1 MFFRSRLSNTHPRI
15 WYKKIVV
22 KALKR
27 IDAPT
32 NYIMP
37 RRKRN
42 VARNA
47 RRDTAKP
54 RRRQKPTLNDKMILY
69 LNEALSFENAAIPR
83 LQSRIKETPLAA
95 ARAQLK
101 HHLEET
107 REQQDRLRQ
116 LILNLGGRPV
126 NDKARLPL
134 TEPPKRL
141 SSVDRT
147 KRIPAEQELKSTKED
162 AIIENAEVVMYD
174 TLMQLAQ
181 QMTISDAIPVLTQNL
196 SEEREM
202 ADWLRGNMPIVITE
216 LYPKIESS
224 LNGESRQRE
233 GEIDTGARI
242 AEMQ

>member
-1 MFFRSRLSNTHPRI
+1 
-15 WYKKIVV
+15 
-22 KALKR
+22 
-27 IDAPT
+27 
-32 NYIMP
+32 MP

-42 VARNA
+42 GVRNA
-47 RRDTAKP
+47 RKGKAKP
-54 RRRQKPTLNDKMILY
+54 KRRLNLTLNDKMIVY

-83 LQSRIKETPLAA
+83 LQSRIKETPLTA

-126 NDKARLPL
+126 SDKARLPL
-134 TEPPKRL
+134 AEPPKRL
-141 SSVDRT
+141 SSVNRT
-147 KRIPAEQELKSTKED
+147 KTIPAEQEFKSAKED
-162 AIIENAEVVMYD
+162 AVIENAEVVMYD

-202 ADWLRGNMPIVITE
+202 ADWLRGNMPVVITE

-224 LNGESRQRE
+224 GNSELRQQE

-242 AEMQ
+242 ADTQ